1 MHTRYRSCAWG
12 PAATLTAP
20 PPAAPAPLGAC
31 TSNARPSP
39 IRRQNT
45 PRRVA
50 EGPARWQTAR
60 GRVGAG
66 QTVKTSGGE
75 AQGGPRGALTGS
87 FAAARKHTC
96 SERRA
101 GAQCARAW
109 RPRAARKRPGPNPWH
124 KWRMPCSSAAAP
136 ELLAGLKAAQSA
148 NGRHGIDYV
157 GGRAARTHLVV
168 AGTRLLMAGTFT
180 SMPMDNAAA
189 KRPAD
194 SAEYSP
200 AEQQQ
205 EVCEQERRRE
215 RPKWECDATRAHV
228 AALRSSNLIH
238 TMEKGRTSFKRREIG
253 AQARLRA
260 WCCGR
265 PRCCCTLAARHST
278 KESTAKIA
286 ATNPGWADG
295 SEGARPHEARCSSAV

>member
-1 MHTRYRSCAWG
+1 M
-12 PAATLTAP
+12 
-20 PPAAPAPLGAC
+20 
-31 TSNARPSP
+31 
-39 IRRQNT
+39 
-45 PRRVA
+45 
-50 EGPARWQTAR
+50 
-60 GRVGAG
+60 GAG

-205 EVCEQERRRE
+205 EVCEQER
-215 RPKWECDATRAHV
+215 
-228 AALRSSNLIH
+228 
-238 TMEKGRTSFKRREIG
+238 
-253 AQARLRA
+253 
-260 WCCGR
+260 
-265 PRCCCTLAARHST
+265 
-278 KESTAKIA
+278 
-286 ATNPGWADG
+286 
-295 SEGARPHEARCSSAV
+295 